1 MATIKNNRLLVFAS
15 LIVVFSVVFLLSS
28 VDAVDCWSYSMNST
42 CSVVS
47 GCTWKNDSWNP
58 SGWCEQ
64 LSCWSL
70 TTQNTCSTTTVPGK
84 NCTWNGGG
92 TTYSCDEL
100 SCWSFSGT
108 NSSTCASNV
117 ANKSCSW
124 SSSCYSVGGANCW
137 NIGTQATCQNTTGCA
152 WGQCPDVG

>member
-1 MATIKNNRLLVFAS
+1 MNNKSLKYSVLTLAILVVS
-15 LIVVFSVVFLLSS
+15 VFLLSFVS
-28 VDAVDCWSYSMNST
+28 AVDCWSYSTSYQCTTN
-42 CSVVS
+42 
-47 GCTWKNDSWNP
+47 GCNWKNDSWNP

-108 NSSTCASNV
+108 NSSTCANNV

-124 SSSCYSVGGANCW
+124 S
-137 NIGTQATCQNTTGCA
+137 
-152 WGQCPDVG
+152 D